1 MTISCIYQGHRK
13 TYTFDCD
20 EIVIGRGSASGGADL
35 KLDPDLRVSRRHA
48 RMFVDGGQCFIE
60 DLGSRGGVSVN
71 HAKIVAPWE
80 LHAGDVVKIGD
91 TMIALEQEIS
101 PMLDE
106 DGEIIATLDGSSP
119 KRKIEPEP
127 EAEVTEFFRKEDM
140 DEANIGEGGRVVA
153 RLNGWESR
161 MFTADTGD
169 AELNERLGLLY
180 ELPLQF
186 AVEEE
191 PDTLWKL
198 ILNRSLELIPG
209 AERGSLLDYDPA
221 TDTLE
226 MRYCIPEDEE
236 PPVDRSLIR
245 EVAGKGMAAVW
256 SRDTDDAESSHSGIY
271 APLIRNE
278 AVIGI
283 LYVDSPAIESA
294 FSDDEMNLLQTVAH
308 YAGAVLGLRR
318 W

>member
-13 TYTFDCD
+13 TYTFDCE
-20 EIVIGRGSASGGADL
+20 EIVIGRGSASGGTNL

-48 RMFVDGGQCFIE
+48 RMFVDEGRCYIE

-80 LHAGDVVKIGD
+80 LHAGDVIKIGD
-91 TMIALEQEIS
+91 TLIALEEEVS
-101 PMLDE
+101 PMVDE
-106 DGEIIATLDGSSP
+106 DGEIIATLDSSSP
-119 KRKIEPEP
+119 KRPE
-127 EAEVTEFFRKEDM
+127 ETESKAEVTEFFRKEDM
-140 DEANIGEGGRVVA
+140 DNANIGEGGRVVA

-161 MFTADTGD
+161 MFTAKTGD
-169 AELNERLGLLY
+169 AELDERLALLY

-191 PDTLWKL
+191 PDTLSKL

-226 MRYCIPEDEE
+226 MRYCVPEDQE
-236 PPVDRSLIR
+236 PPVDRALIR
-245 EVAGKGMAAVW
+245 EVAGRGMAAVW
-256 SRDTDDAESSHSGIY
+256 SRDTDDLEASHSGIY

-278 AVIGI
+278 AVVGI
-283 LYVDSPAIESA
+283 LYLDSPAIESA
-294 FSDDEMNLLQTVAH
+294 FSDDEMNVLQTVAH
-308 YAGAVLGLRR
+308 YAAAVVGLRG